1 MPDHAHL
8 FIMVPS
14 FWLTLETFFNGK
26 TSYET
31 WFIKLTS
38 LNVSREEYNKPQKSK
53 QNNLFD

>member
-8 FIMVPS
+8 LIMVPS

-38 LNVSREEYNKPQKSK
+38 LNVSREEYNKPQKK
-53 QNNLFD
+53 QTK